1 MSWDTLARAGLR
13 RLGRRRRT
21 VCEVGPGVR
30 RAEGAPSN
38 PEKVMKV
45 TLHGLDTAF
54 GLCEDGYIGTREK
67 GSPMTTKYP
76 YSQALAKSLTEKLG
90 GLAYVLPGGDIQ
102 CDTPDGTLT
111 VYADGAVRVRE
122 CGETEAWPTLRS
134 AAADWGVE
142 V

>member
-1 MSWDTLARAGLR
+1 MLGRVSDAAESRVRSRARSPP
-13 RLGRRRRT
+13 RRRRP
-21 VCEVGPGVR
+21 EQP
-30 RAEGAPSN
+30 RANVA
-38 PEKVMKV
+38 KV
-45 TLHGLDTAF
+45 TLHGLDSAF
-54 GLCEDGYIGTREK
+54 GLCEDRAIGTREK

-90 GLAYVLPGGDIQ
+90 GLAFVLPGGDVQ

-134 AAADWGVE
+134 AVADWGVE
-142 V
+142 M